1 MLENINTAPN
11 SRDDGAGTP
20 ENYLSRAVAACEAG
34 DARLGLHLY
43 LAAFEQAAEQSDA
56 PSEDAIMG
64 LKQAWRVACSTK
76 ERALAEYIFERLEP
90 YLSDD
95 EVQACVEQLQ
105 VLAMERL
112 EGIGLSGD
120 DLMEMTEALSGDF
133 MEMVGPMMAAAVHG
147 EDAAMAQAEAL
158 AAPSG
163 AAPAGEEASQPV
175 DIFSYDSISGYG
187 AAVARMRS
195 LGVGL
200 AGTPEFDDF
209 VAMLNSRHG
218 LDAMPVVDSLLF
230 CSPAREDASRFM
242 LATVGEL
249 GLPAIRMR
257 MEETFQGVPMLCVSA
272 QATDAEKL
280 ASLRHGFA
288 GPGILVLE
296 DLDLWGAPVIDAAD
310 DMAGFFM
317 AAMSRG
323 AREAVNL
330 IRQAVENPDVYV
342 LASASSLEAIDP
354 FFAELLFPLTCVDID
369 YPTAEERAATYMFL
383 DWMSQP
389 IGEPRRAG
397 APFGEPAA
405 LRHLHG
411 GPRGHR
417 GSLQAGPCGAPLHSG
432 VPREP
437 LRQARRLPAA
447 RFRRVRRA
455 RAPRRLR
462 LLRLLGRFERLGGIA
477 EGAQVNEKERSLR
490 PRSFCLRQS
499 AARGGRMAAH

>member
-1 MLENINTAPN
+1 M
-11 SRDDGAGTP
+11 
-20 ENYLSRAVAACEAG
+20 
-34 DARLGLHLY
+34 
-43 LAAFEQAAEQSDA
+43 
-56 PSEDAIMG
+56 
-64 LKQAWRVACSTK
+64 
-76 ERALAEYIFERLEP
+76 
-90 YLSDD
+90 
-95 EVQACVEQLQ
+95 EQLQ

-133 MEMVGPMMAAAVHG
+133 MEKTAGPMMAAAVHG

-158 AAPSG
+158 AAPLG

-187 AAVARMRS
+187 AAVARHALFGR
-195 LGVGL
+195 GPGRHP
-200 AGTPEFDDF
+200 PEFDDF

-369 YPTAEERAATYMFL
+369 YPTAEERADIWMDIARDHPSIRSVSRDELVRLSANLPRYDIYM
-383 DWMSQP
+383 
-389 IGEPRRAG
+389 
-397 APFGEPAA
+397 
-405 LRHLHG
+405 
-411 GPRGHR
+411 
-417 GSLQAGPCGAPLHSG
+417 
-432 VPREP
+432 
-437 LRQARRLPAA
+437 AA
-447 RFRRVRRA
+447 REAIEEAYKQGLVERRYIPVSRENLFDKLA
-455 RAPRRLR
+455 AYQPLDSAEYAE
-462 LLRLLGRFERLGGIA
+462 LERLVVSDFSA
-477 EGAQVNEKERSLR
+477 SLGD
-490 PRSFCLRQS
+490 LNDLV
-499 AARGGRMAAH
+499 G

>member
-1 MLENINTAPN
+1 MLENINTSPN

-90 YLSDD
+90 YRSDD

-163 AAPAGEEASQPV
+163 AAPAGDEASQPV

-354 FFAELLFPLTCVDID
+354 FFTELLFPLTCVDID
-369 YPTAEERAATYMFL
+369 YPTAEERADIWMDIARDHPSIRSVSRDELVRLSANLPRYDIYM
-383 DWMSQP
+383 
-389 IGEPRRAG
+389 
-397 APFGEPAA
+397 
-405 LRHLHG
+405 
-411 GPRGHR
+411 
-417 GSLQAGPCGAPLHSG
+417 
-432 VPREP
+432 
-437 LRQARRLPAA
+437 AA
-447 RFRRVRRA
+447 REAIEEAYKQGLVERRYIPVSRENLFDKLA
-455 RAPRRLR
+455 AYQPLDSAEYAE
-462 LLRLLGRFERLGGIA
+462 LERLVVSDFSA
-477 EGAQVNEKERSLR
+477 SLGD
-490 PRSFCLRQS
+490 LNDLV
-499 AARGGRMAAH
+499 G

>member
-1 MLENINTAPN
+1 
-11 SRDDGAGTP
+11 
-20 ENYLSRAVAACEAG
+20 
-34 DARLGLHLY
+34 
-43 LAAFEQAAEQSDA
+43 
-56 PSEDAIMG
+56 
-64 LKQAWRVACSTK
+64 
-76 ERALAEYIFERLEP
+76 
-90 YLSDD
+90 
-95 EVQACVEQLQ
+95 
-105 VLAMERL
+105 
-112 EGIGLSGD
+112 
-120 DLMEMTEALSGDF
+120 
-133 MEMVGPMMAAAVHG
+133 
-147 EDAAMAQAEAL
+147 MAQAEAL

-354 FFAELLFPLTCVDID
+354 FFTELLFPLTCVDID
-369 YPTAEERAATYMFL
+369 YPTAEERADIWMDIARDHPSVRSVSRDELVRLSANLPRYDIYM
-383 DWMSQP
+383 
-389 IGEPRRAG
+389 
-397 APFGEPAA
+397 
-405 LRHLHG
+405 
-411 GPRGHR
+411 
-417 GSLQAGPCGAPLHSG
+417 
-432 VPREP
+432 
-437 LRQARRLPAA
+437 AA
-447 RFRRVRRA
+447 REAIEEAYKQGLVERRYIPVSRENLFDKLA
-455 RAPRRLR
+455 AYQPLDSAEYAE
-462 LLRLLGRFERLGGIA
+462 LERLVVSDFSA
-477 EGAQVNEKERSLR
+477 SLGD
-490 PRSFCLRQS
+490 LNDLV
-499 AARGGRMAAH
+499 G

>member
-1 MLENINTAPN
+1 MLENINTSPN

-64 LKQAWRVACSTK
+64 RKAGWRVACSTK

-257 MEETFQGVPMLCVSA
+257 HGGDLPRRAHALRQRPGHRCREARQPAPRLC
-272 QATDAEKL
+272 
-280 ASLRHGFA
+280 
-288 GPGILVLE
+288 GPGHP
-296 DLDLWGAPVIDAAD
+296 GAGGSRSVGSAGHRCRRRTG
-310 DMAGFFM
+310 GFFM

-369 YPTAEERAATYMFL
+369 YPTAEERADIWMDIARDHPSIRSVSRDELVRLSANLPRYDIYM
-383 DWMSQP
+383 
-389 IGEPRRAG
+389 
-397 APFGEPAA
+397 
-405 LRHLHG
+405 
-411 GPRGHR
+411 
-417 GSLQAGPCGAPLHSG
+417 
-432 VPREP
+432 
-437 LRQARRLPAA
+437 AA
-447 RFRRVRRA
+447 REAIEEAYKQGLVERRYIPVSRENLFDKLA
-455 RAPRRLR
+455 AYQPLDSAEYAE
-462 LLRLLGRFERLGGIA
+462 LERLVVSDFSA
-477 EGAQVNEKERSLR
+477 SLGD
-490 PRSFCLRQS
+490 LNDLV
-499 AARGGRMAAH
+499 G

>member
-1 MLENINTAPN
+1 MLENINTSPN

-330 IRQAVENPDVYV
+330 IRPTSTCWPPPRRSRPSIRSSRSFCSPSPASISTIPPLRSAPTFGWISPATTPPSDRWAATSWCAFRRTCRATTSTWRPARPSRKPTSRALWNAATFRCP
-342 LASASSLEAIDP
+342 ARTFSTSSPPTSRSIPPSTPSSSASSSPTSPPPWAI
-354 FFAELLFPLTCVDID
+354 
-369 YPTAEERAATYMFL
+369 
-383 DWMSQP
+383 
-389 IGEPRRAG
+389 
-397 APFGEPAA
+397 
-405 LRHLHG
+405 
-411 GPRGHR
+411 
-417 GSLQAGPCGAPLHSG
+417 
-432 VPREP
+432 
-437 LRQARRLPAA
+437 
-447 RFRRVRRA
+447 
-455 RAPRRLR
+455 
-462 LLRLLGRFERLGGIA
+462 
-477 EGAQVNEKERSLR
+477 
-490 PRSFCLRQS
+490 
-499 AARGGRMAAH
+499 

>member
-1 MLENINTAPN
+1 MLENINTSPN

-20 ENYLSRAVAACEAG
+20 ENSLSRAVAACEAG

-95 EVQACVEQLQ
+95 EVQAWVEQLQ

-369 YPTAEERAATYMFL
+369 YPTAEERA
-383 DWMSQP
+383 DIWMD
-389 IGEPRRAG
+389 I
-397 APFGEPAA
+397 
-405 LRHLHG
+405 
-411 GPRGHR
+411 
-417 GSLQAGPCGAPLHSG
+417 
-432 VPREP
+432 
-437 LRQARRLPAA
+437 ARDHPSDR
-447 RFRRVRRA
+447 
-455 RAPRRLR
+455 
-462 LLRLLGRFERLGGIA
+462 
-477 EGAQVNEKERSLR
+477 
-490 PRSFCLRQS
+490 
-499 AARGGRMAAH
+499 

>member
-1 MLENINTAPN
+1 M
-11 SRDDGAGTP
+11 
-20 ENYLSRAVAACEAG
+20 AACEAG

-43 LAAFEQAAEQSDA
+43 LAAFEQAAEHSDA

-163 AAPAGEEASQPV
+163 AAPAGDEASQPV

-296 DLDLWGAPVIDAAD
+296 
-310 DMAGFFM
+310 
-317 AAMSRG
+317 
-323 AREAVNL
+323 
-330 IRQAVENPDVYV
+330 
-342 LASASSLEAIDP
+342 
-354 FFAELLFPLTCVDID
+354 
-369 YPTAEERAATYMFL
+369 
-383 DWMSQP
+383 
-389 IGEPRRAG
+389 
-397 APFGEPAA
+397 
-405 LRHLHG
+405 
-411 GPRGHR
+411 
-417 GSLQAGPCGAPLHSG
+417 
-432 VPREP
+432 
-437 LRQARRLPAA
+437 
-447 RFRRVRRA
+447 
-455 RAPRRLR
+455 
-462 LLRLLGRFERLGGIA
+462 
-477 EGAQVNEKERSLR
+477 
-490 PRSFCLRQS
+490 
-499 AARGGRMAAH
+499 

>member
-1 MLENINTAPN
+1 MLENINTSPN

-163 AAPAGEEASQPV
+163 AAPAAEDASQPV

-249 GLPAIRMR
+249 GLPAIRLR

-354 FFAELLFPLTCVDID
+354 FFTELLFPLTCVDID
-369 YPTAEERAATYMFL
+369 YPTAEERADTWMDIARDHPSIRSVSRDELVRLSANLPRYDIYM
-383 DWMSQP
+383 
-389 IGEPRRAG
+389 
-397 APFGEPAA
+397 
-405 LRHLHG
+405 
-411 GPRGHR
+411 
-417 GSLQAGPCGAPLHSG
+417 
-432 VPREP
+432 
-437 LRQARRLPAA
+437 AA
-447 RFRRVRRA
+447 REAIEEAYKQGLVERRYIPVSRENLFDKLA
-455 RAPRRLR
+455 AYQPLDSAEYAE
-462 LLRLLGRFERLGGIA
+462 LERLVVSDFSA
-477 EGAQVNEKERSLR
+477 SLGD
-490 PRSFCLRQS
+490 LNDLV
-499 AARGGRMAAH
+499 G

>member
-1 MLENINTAPN
+1 MG
-11 SRDDGAGTP
+11 SQAGMA
-20 ENYLSRAVAACEAG
+20 RAW
-34 DARLGLHLY
+34 LH
-43 LAAFEQAAEQSDA
+43 
-56 PSEDAIMG
+56 
-64 LKQAWRVACSTK
+64 K

-158 AAPSG
+158 AAPVGGRSG
-163 AAPAGEEASQPV
+163 GGGGLPAV

-272 QATDAEKL
+272 RPPMPRSSLACATAL
-280 ASLRHGFA
+280 RARASWCWRISICGERRSSMPPTIWRA
-288 GPGILVLE
+288 SSWP
-296 DLDLWGAPVIDAAD
+296 PCP
-310 DMAGFFM
+310 
-317 AAMSRG
+317 RG
-323 AREAVNL
+323 AREAVSL
-330 IRQAVENPDVYV
+330 IRPGGGEPRRLRAGLRLVARGHRSV
-342 LASASSLEAIDP
+342 LHGA
-354 FFAELLFPLTCVDID
+354 FVPLTCVDID
-369 YPTAEERAATYMFL
+369 LSIR
-383 DWMSQP
+383 
-389 IGEPRRAG
+389 
-397 APFGEPAA
+397 
-405 LRHLHG
+405 
-411 GPRGHR
+411 
-417 GSLQAGPCGAPLHSG
+417 
-432 VPREP
+432 
-437 LRQARRLPAA
+437 
-447 RFRRVRRA
+447 
-455 RAPRRLR
+455 
-462 LLRLLGRFERLGGIA
+462 
-477 EGAQVNEKERSLR
+477 
-490 PRSFCLRQS
+490 
-499 AARGGRMAAH
+499 